1 MSEVRSRRIYRFK
14 PRFGHQL
21 HLGAAEIRNAVLNL
35 GKEVLGSEF
44 TVEILSEEDNVI
56 LVSCTAATGELV
68 YEMDSKLMYRIIN
81 FCEKH
86 DLDIAIEPMEAQIP
100 QMDHWE

>member
-1 MSEVRSRRIYRFK
+1 MSEVRSRRIYKFR

-35 GKEVLGSEF
+35 GQEVLGSEF
-44 TVEILSEEDNVI
+44 NVEILSEEDNVI
-56 LVSCTAATGELV
+56 LISCTAATGELV

-81 FCEKH
+81 FCEKNNM
-86 DLDIAIEPMEAQIP
+86 DFSVEPMEAQTP
-100 QMDHWE
+100 DMDHWE